1 MEFPT
6 SSTNLTFEGRSIR
19 VAALIETRRIHA
31 TAVWRRCP
39 PAPCISPSTECVG
52 TMTQS
57 ASTIAV
63 APATQDPLQ
72 SPAAKPGVHALS
84 RFGIP
89 LGLAGLG
96 GGWSAARSYLAAPLW
111 PEEILYATATAMWL
125 VLTATYVFRGLR
137 RKGTFRSD
145 LKHEVA
151 GPFASFVPLVGILLS
166 SHYSQYLPPWGSWVC
181 GAFIAALAIVAAQ
194 LLAHWVTGG
203 VSMQSIHPGYLL
215 PVVAGSF
222 VASIGFSIIHAHD
235 AAIATFGVGMFFWL
249 LVGTVVTVR
258 LMTGGELTPAA
269 KPGLTAYL
277 AAPATANIAWMVSHP
292 GPMGAVQLG
301 LTGVLAIMTLLQ
313 VMLLAEYRKLRFT
326 PAFWV
331 FTFPVGAT
339 TNYAIRWLA
348 ATSLPGREIYAW
360 TILGLATAFT
370 LAIAART
377 AASRSSRIQR
387 DKSHTVNEGG

>member
-1 MEFPT
+1 MT
-6 SSTNLTFEGRSIR
+6 HS
-19 VAALIETRRIHA
+19 A
-31 TAVWRRCP
+31 TAV
-39 PAPCISPSTECVG
+39 AL
-52 TMTQS
+52 
-57 ASTIAV
+57 
-63 APATQDPLQ
+63 APAAHEPVE
-72 SPAAKPGVHALS
+72 PPNVEPGMHELS
-84 RFGIP
+84 RFGVP

-96 GGWSAARSYLAAPLW
+96 GGWSAARGALGSPMW
-111 PEEILYATATAMWL
+111 PEEILYGTATALWL
-125 VLTATYVFRGLR
+125 VLTVTYVFRGLR

-151 GPFASFVPLVGILLS
+151 GPFASFIPLIGILLS
-166 SHYSQYLPPWGSWVC
+166 SHYSQYLPPWGAGLC

-222 VASIGFSIIHAHD
+222 VASIGFSSIHAHD
-235 AAIATFGVGMFFWL
+235 AAIATFGAGMFFWL

-258 LMTGGELTPAA
+258 LMTGGALAPAA
-269 KPGLTAYL
+269 KTGLSAYL

-292 GPMGAVQLG
+292 GPMGATQLG
-301 LTGVLAIMTLLQ
+301 LTGVLAIMALLQ
-313 VMLLAEYRKLRFT
+313 VMLLPEYRKLPFT
-326 PAFWV
+326 QLFWV

-348 ATSLPGREIYAW
+348 TTSLPGWEIYAW

-377 AASRSSRIQR
+377 ATTGSARA
-387 DKSHTVNEGG
+387 